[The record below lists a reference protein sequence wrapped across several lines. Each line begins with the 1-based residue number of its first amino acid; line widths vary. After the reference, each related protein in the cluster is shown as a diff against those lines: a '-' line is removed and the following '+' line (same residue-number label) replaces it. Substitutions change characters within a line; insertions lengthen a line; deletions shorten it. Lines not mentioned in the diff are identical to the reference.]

1 MPHEGGNE
9 MVPTDVAEIHVIRL
23 LPIRTPAFTELLLA
37 LHLGGSLSG
46 ASADYFIHA

>member
-1 MPHEGGNE
+1 MHHEGGNE
-9 MVPTDVAEIHVIRL
+9 MVPTDVAEIHVTRS

-37 LHLGGSLSG
+37 LHLGGSESG